1 QFGLAVAAKIAHQAH
16 CSDKSGVVMIR
27 RLGLAIPLLAMA
39 HPAHADPIPAQTEL
53 LLRTAAGKSDAV
65 LGSTADVAKKAF
77 PKSAKEIDAL
87 VKQLRATAQQ
97 RHQEKLRHLGL
108 LRGWKGHGQI
118 GASTTNGNTR
128 STGVAVGLD
137 FSRDGLKWNHAFNAT

>member
-1 QFGLAVAAKIAHQAH
+1 
-16 CSDKSGVVMIR
+16 MIR

-87 VKQLRATAQQ
+87 VASYQANYHFNDRLY
-97 RHQEKLRHLGL
+97 LLGL
-108 LRGWKGHGQI
+108 TSWEGDRFSGFD
-118 GASTTNGNTR
+118 SR
-128 STGVAVGLD
+128 STEALGFGYTPRTAH
-137 FSRDGLKWNHAFNAT
+137 SPPTRR